1 VRSRAAAATL
11 TNAGFKEV
19 YSMQGGI
26 HAWKG
31 LVAEGAPESGI
42 AYFSSASTAE
52 ELIALAWW
60 LENGSRKFY
69 SDLAAVKKDQEAK
82 NLFRDLTLAEEHH
95 QTSLLKLYQE
105 LSGPTPESGFPG
117 SVISPEK
124 EGDVMEGGIRVSEA
138 IQWAKGKSVTEILEF
153 SLSSEANAYDLYVKM
168 EHRMKDQRS
177 AQVFHLLSDEEKQH
191 LERLS
196 ALFEK
201 RAQGDKEKEFER

>member
-11 TNAGFKEV
+11 SSAGFKEV

-42 AYFSSASTAE
+42 AYFSSATKAE

-60 LENGSRKFY
+60 LEDGSRGFY
-69 SDLAAVKKDQEAK
+69 SNLAGGMKDEEAK
-82 NLFRDLTLAEEHH
+82 NLFKDLTAAEKHH

-105 LSGPTPESGFPG
+105 LSGLTSESGFPG
-117 SVISPEK
+117 SIVSPEK

-138 IQWAKGKSVTEILEF
+138 LKWSEGKSVTEILEL
-153 SLSSEANAYDLYVKM
+153 SLSSETNSYDLYVKM
-168 EHRMKDQRS
+168 ERQVKDQRS
-177 AQVFHLLSDEEKQH
+177 AQVFHLLSGEEKQH

-196 ALFEK
+196 ALFQK
-201 RAQGDKEKEFER
+201 RIQGSSPVSS

>member
-11 TNAGFKEV
+11 SSAGFKEV

-42 AYFSSASTAE
+42 AYFSSATKAE

-60 LENGSRKFY
+60 LEDGSRRFY
-69 SDLAAVKKDQEAK
+69 SNLAAGTKDEEAK
-82 NLFRDLTLAEEHH
+82 NLFRDLTAAEEHH
-95 QTSLLKLYQE
+95 QTFLLKLYQG
-105 LSGPTPESGFPG
+105 LSGLASDSGFPG
-117 SVISPEK
+117 SIVSPGI

-138 IQWAKGKSVTEILEF
+138 LRWSEGKSLTEVLEF
-153 SLSSEANAYDLYVKM
+153 SLSSETNAYDLYVKM
-168 EHRMKDQRS
+168 EHQLMDQPS
-177 AQVFHLLSDEEKQH
+177 AQVFHQLSGEEKQH

-201 RAQGDKEKEFER
+201 RIVSR